1 MLPSNFVV
9 MYTINGKVIDLKHGK
24 KVIMIVT
31 MGRGQWSISLIV
43 CLVSAVGIALPFSK
57 LSGSAKW
64 G

>member
-43 CLVSAVGIALPFSK
+43 CPVSALGIALPFRK